1 MTADR
6 PFVHVFATFG
16 AGGPQIRAVQLLAAL
31 GPGRR
36 HVVVAM
42 DGRTEALAQVP
53 QGLAVRCVPP
63 PPRAGML
70 ATVRALRTLLR
81 AERPALVLTYNWGAI
96 EAVWAARSAGLPLVH
111 HEDGF
116 LPDEAVRRLRRR
128 SWLRRWLLARVPVVV
143 PSAVL
148 RGIATRE
155 WHLGNVHHLP
165 NGVDLERFRPA
176 PAPAACL
183 VGTVGG
189 LRPEKDHDTLLRALA
204 ELPMARAELVGAGPL
219 EGALRSTAAALGLA
233 DRVQFAGATHDTAAC
248 YQRFGVFVL
257 SSATEQLPLVLL
269 EAMASGLPVVA
280 TDVGDVRATLP
291 EGSRRF
297 VVPPRAPQALA
308 KALAE
313 LLADPALRATL
324 GAANRA
330 AAEQRFD
337 ARTCLSRFLDLYART
352 ARG

>member
-1 MTADR
+1 MTAAA

-16 AGGPQIRAVQLLAAL
+16 AGGPQIRAVQLMAAL

-42 DGRTEALAQVP
+42 DGRTEAMAQVP
-53 QGLAVRCVPP
+53 QHLAVTCVPP
-63 PPRAGML
+63 PPRGSML
-70 ATVRALRTLLR
+70 ATVRALRTFLR
-81 AERPALVLTYNWGAI
+81 AQAPALVLTYNWGAI

-116 LPDEAVRRLRRR
+116 LPDEATRRLRRR
-128 SWLRRWLLARVPVVV
+128 NWLRRWLLRSVPVMV

-148 RGIATRE
+148 LGIATRE
-155 WHLGNVHHLP
+155 WHLGAVHHLP
-165 NGVDLERFRPA
+165 NGVDLERFHPA
-176 PAPAACL
+176 PAPAGCL
-183 VGTVGG
+183 LGTVGG
-189 LRPEKDHDTLLRALA
+189 LRPEKDHHTLLQALA
-204 ELPMARAELVGAGPL
+204 RLPAATAELVGAGPL
-219 EGALRSTAAALGLA
+219 EGELRRAAADLGLA
-233 DRVQFAGATHDTAAC
+233 ERVHFAGATTDTAAC
-248 YQRFGVFVL
+248 YRRFGVFVL

-291 EGSRRF
+291 EPSRRF
-297 VVPPRAPQALA
+297 VVPPGDAAALA
-308 KALAE
+308 TALATV
-313 LLADPALRATL
+313 LGDPALRATL

-330 AAEQRFD
+330 AAQRFD
-337 ARTCLSRFLDLYART
+337 ARICLQRGLDLYQRT